1 MAYLLDVNMLVALS
15 RREHALHAPAT
26 RWFAD
31 GASAGWAT
39 TPVTEAALV
48 RLSMNARVSDRPVSW
63 ATALQAVATMR
74 SVPGHRWVADDVD
87 LVENGITAR
96 VRVVGHRQV
105 TDVHLAALAAHHG
118 LRLATLDRAVS
129 DALHPDDRHVVE
141 IVSVA

>member
-31 GASAGWAT
+31 GAAAGWAT

-74 SVPGHRWVADDVD
+74 SV
-87 LVENGITAR
+87 
-96 VRVVGHRQV
+96 
-105 TDVHLAALAAHHG
+105 AAHHG

-129 DALHPDDRHVVE
+129 DALHPDDRHAVE